1 MLEEKI
7 LDTIKKNDLIK
18 NGDTIVVG
26 VSGGPDSM
34 TLLNVLINLNN
45 NNLSYK
51 IIVAHVNHG
60 IRKEADEETKFV
72 EEFCQKKNIQC
83 FIKKENVNEL
93 AKQNKI
99 GTEEA
104 GRNLRYSF
112 FEEVAIKNNA
122 NKIATAHTANDNAET
137 VLMNIIRGSGTSG
150 LKGIEP
156 KRDNKFIRPLIEC
169 TRAEIEKYCEEKNL
183 NPKEDKTNKENIYT
197 RNKIRNQLIPA
208 LEEFNP
214 SIISSLNRMSEIA
227 REENEYLNK
236 QVENAYKDMLISEN
250 INEKLIEL
258 DLKKFNNE
266 ETVIK
271 NRLVLY
277 TINKLQGSSQNIE
290 KIHINDIIK
299 LCKNNIGNKYLTPNK
314 NIKIMVNKG
323 KIFFKYNLEE

>member
-34 TLLNVLINLNN
+34 ALLNVLINLNN

-72 EEFCQKKNIQC
+72 EEFCQKNNIQC

-183 NPKEDKTNKENIYT
+183 NPKEDKNNKENIYT

-290 KIHINDIIK
+290 KININDIIK